1 MTNSGD
7 QIYFIRFEHSLPH
20 LWYFRFLFIK
30 IKIQYLLFQRTAT
43 FNQSIIPNLNGK
55 RRKMKKWLVKSEA
68 DKLEVKKLSGELK
81 VDDLIATLLVQRGI
95 RSFEEAEAFF
105 RPRLSDLIDPFLL
118 KNMDLAVDR
127 LSEAINKNEKV
138 LLFGDYDVDG
148 TSAVALLWDI
158 LHPLL
163 PKIDFYIPDRYSEG
177 YGLSK
182 QGIDFALENGFSL
195 IITLDCGIRSVDLIA
210 YGKAKGIDFMV
221 CDHHNPGDE
230 LPDAIVIN
238 PKQKDCPYPFKELSG
253 CGVGWKLLSGY
264 YQKNGLDEDPLFRRL
279 DLVAISIGADIVSVL
294 GENRILAFH
303 GLMQL
308 NAQPA
313 PAFRILLERAKRAFP
328 VSLTDVVFSIAPR
341 INAAG
346 RIRSG
351 RHAVQLMIS
360 KSEEEINELA
370 DAIEQDNEQRKTL
383 DQQITLEAIE
393 QIETDD
399 QLKNGHSLVV
409 FNENWHKGVV
419 GIVASRLVEL
429 YFKPTIVLTLSN
441 GMVTGSARTVNNFD
455 IHEAIS
461 ACGEFLEQYGGHRHA
476 AGLSLRPENLVHFQE
491 RFEQY
496 VAKNLHPDDRYPEQQ
511 IDAELS
517 FDQLFHSSENR
528 MQIPRFKRI
537 LDQFEPFGP
546 GNMKPVFLAQNV
558 YSMEN
563 RILKE
568 VHLKMRVT
576 QPFHDV
582 AMEVIG
588 FNLAE
593 KQDDVASGMPFQM
606 AFTIENNTW
615 KNKQTLQL
623 NAKDIR
629 PI

>member
-1 MTNSGD
+1 MENPD
-7 QIYFIRFEHSLPH
+7 R
-20 LWYFRFLFIK
+20 
-30 IKIQYLLFQRTAT
+30 
-43 FNQSIIPNLNGK
+43 
-55 RRKMKKWLVKSEA
+55 MKKWLVKA
-68 DKLEVKKLSGELK
+68 DADELEVKKLSEELK
-81 VDDLIATLLVQRGI
+81 VDDLIASLLVQRGI
-95 RSFEEAEAFF
+95 RSFAEAEAFF
-105 RPRLSDLIDPFLL
+105 RPKLSDLIDPFLF

-163 PKIDFYIPDRYSEG
+163 PKLDFYIPDRYKEG

-210 YGKAKGIDFMV
+210 YGKAEGIDFIV

-230 LPDAIVIN
+230 LPDAIVLN

-264 YQKNGLDEDPLFRRL
+264 YQKNGLGQEPLYRRL

-328 VSLTDVVFSIAPR
+328 VTLTDVVFSIAPR

-351 RHAVQLMIS
+351 RHAVRFMIS
-360 KSEEEINELA
+360 QSEEEINELA
-370 DAIEQDNEQRKTL
+370 DAIEQDNEQRKAL

-409 FNENWHKGVV
+409 FNDNWHKGVV
-419 GIVASRLVEL
+419 GIVASRLVEQ

-455 IHEAIS
+455 VHEAIT
-461 ACGEFLEQYGGHRHA
+461 ACSEFLEQFGGHRHA
-476 AGLSLRPENLVHFQE
+476 AGLSLRPENLVHFQK
-491 RFEQY
+491 RFEQF
-496 VAKNLHPDDRYPEQQ
+496 VAENLHPDDRFPEQQ

-517 FDQLFHSSENR
+517 FDQLFLSNENR
-528 MQIPRFKRI
+528 MHIPRFKRI

-568 VHLKMRVT
+568 AHLKMRVT

-582 AMEVIG
+582 ALEVIG

-606 AFTIENNTW
+606 AFTLENNSW